1 MKCHNH
7 PDREAER
14 ACVGCGKFFC
24 ADCVTEI
31 HGKSYC
37 KPCLE
42 ELFDKKDK
50 DIEKAENK
58 QPNVYMN
65 AGGAS
70 SSSSSSSSAASSSGG
85 RTVKPPYPKNSLI
98 LHILLLFFTAG
109 IGNVVYYLYVKNKQ
123 REWERYYR

>member
-1 MKCHNH
+1 MSMKCHNH

-24 ADCVTEI
+24 SDCVTEI

-50 DIEKAENK
+50 DIEKAENR

-70 SSSSSSSSAASSSGG
+70 SSSSSSSSSGSG
-85 RTVKPPYPKNSLI
+85 RAPAVPYPRNSIMMHII
-98 LHILLLFFTAG
+98 LFLFTAG
-109 IGNVVYYLYVKNKQ
+109 IGNIIYYLYIRGKQ
-123 REWERYYR
+123 KDWMRMYR